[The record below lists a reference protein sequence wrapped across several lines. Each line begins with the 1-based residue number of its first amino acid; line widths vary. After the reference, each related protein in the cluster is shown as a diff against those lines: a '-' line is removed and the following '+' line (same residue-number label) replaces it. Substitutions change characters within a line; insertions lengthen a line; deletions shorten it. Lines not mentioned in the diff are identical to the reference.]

1 MKKQKE
7 TEKGKAV
14 QKTYSPEELAR
25 MNAKFCQLTG
35 TTTKSGADRIINQMA
50 SILVWGRND
59 AVEKKVVA
67 ALDLVV
73 ELAPA
78 NATQALL
85 AVQMLGVHE
94 AALLFLQ
101 RATSEAQT
109 FEGCD
114 ANVLRAT
121 RLMRLFSEQAELIAR
136 LKGKTSQQKVTV
148 EHVHIHQGGQAIVGA
163 VTTTK
168 TDQGGGAIEES
179 RANTP

>member
-1 MKKQKE
+1 MKKPKN
-7 TEKGKAV
+7 TGNGAAL
-14 QKTYSPEELAR
+14 QKTYSSEELAKIR
-25 MNAKFCQLTG
+25 EKFCKLTG
-35 TTTKSGADRIINQMA
+35 TTTESGAQRITSQMA
-50 SILVWGRND
+50 AMMVWGRKNTD
-59 AVEKKVVA
+59 EQKAVA
-67 ALDLVV
+67 ALDLIM

-78 NATQALL
+78 NATEALL

-101 RATSEAQT
+101 RATAEAQT

-114 ANVLRAT
+114 ANVLRAA
-121 RLMRLFSEQAELIAR
+121 RLMRLFSEQVELVAK

-168 TDQGGGAIEES
+168 NDQVGGGK
-179 RANTP
+179 